1 MKLSEFEQLYKQI
14 TDRTSAELIE
24 EMNNYDGSALGLPAL
39 FIKYVNQTVFDVVVN
54 LVEFDDEQ
62 SLVHFHEQH
71 RKLFLLQF

>member
-39 FIKYVNQTVFDVVVN
+39 FIKYVNQIVFDVVY
-54 LVEFDDEQ
+54 
-62 SLVHFHEQH
+62 SL
-71 RKLFLLQF
+71 